1 MIEEGV
7 ETKVMI
13 IVPHYWGKGNTIDE
27 AWERVKKESG
37 KTLRDLKQGQHM
49 IYVVYDKEDA
59 RSRLDEFGMNIS
71 YPEGYP
77 PTVIH
82 KKE

>member
-1 MIEEGV
+1 MIEKGV
-7 ETKVMI
+7 ETKIMI
-13 IVPHYWGKGNTIDE
+13 VVPNYWAKGDSIDD
-27 AWERVKKESG
+27 AWKNLRG
-37 KTLRDLKQGQHM
+37 IAGRNLRDLKAGSHM
-49 IYVVYDKEDA
+49 IYVCYDKGELK
-59 RSRLDEFGMNIS
+59 SRLDEFGMNIS